1 MFAVVAAI
9 AVLIC
14 FLKGRRRNLQYSVQE
29 QPAPSKVETK
39 IKQDLVSVASFTN
52 LAYASSSDL
61 KSEGLRHE
69 IWPIKEMQSGES
81 SSVQTLPTF

>member
-14 FLKGRRRNLQYSVQE
+14 VFQGGRKDSKQSHKE
-29 QPAPSKVETK
+29 QAASQAGKRIQQGLVFAASYANPAYT
-39 IKQDLVSVASFTN
+39 
-52 LAYASSSDL
+52 SSSDL

-69 IWPIKEMQSGES
+69 IWPIKEMQSGE
-81 SSVQTLPTF
+81 